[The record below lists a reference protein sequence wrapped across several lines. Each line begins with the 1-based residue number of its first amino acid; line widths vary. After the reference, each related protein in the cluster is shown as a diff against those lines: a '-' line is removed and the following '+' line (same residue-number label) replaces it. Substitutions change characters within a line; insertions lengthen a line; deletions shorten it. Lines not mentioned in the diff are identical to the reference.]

1 MTRKMLGMAAAAAL
15 LATSGCV
22 LHVGGDGDYGGDHY
36 SKVERQESRNRAAI
50 SRLELGAGFDAVR
63 AQLGEPDFTEAYMVG
78 STEIRILRYRT
89 HRTRSDGDT
98 TPDETTPLV
107 FRGGALSGI
116 GEAAAMAVRGNE

>member
-1 MTRKMLGMAAAAAL
+1 MTRKILGIVAGTAL

-36 SKVERQESRNRAAI
+36 SKIERQESRNRAAI

-63 AQLGEPDFTEAYMVG
+63 AQLGEPDFTEAFMVG
-78 STEIRILRYRT
+78 QTEVRILRYRT
-89 HRTRSDGDT
+89 HRTHSDGDT

-107 FRGGALSGI
+107 FRDGVLAGI
-116 GEAAAMAVRGNE
+116 GESAVANARN